1 MSASPALPHGGGR
14 LRRWLDQL
22 YDAAG
27 YLAAF
32 FMVGILVMVLASV
45 VGRLAGFN
53 LRGSDAYAGY
63 AMAAAS
69 FLALAHTLRR
79 GEHIR
84 VMLLLERFHGRLRRP
99 LEIWCHAVGTVL
111 CAALATFSVRL
122 VWQSHAFND
131 ISQGNDATPL
141 WIPQLAMAAG
151 AIVLLVAMADDFV
164 ALLRRRE
171 PARPAGELRALE

>member
-1 MSASPALPHGGGR
+1 MRKALD
-14 LRRWLDQL
+14 LL

-32 FMVGILVMVLASV
+32 FMIGILLMVLASV
-45 VGRLAGFN
+45 LGRAAGFN

-69 FLALAHTLRR
+69 FLALAHTLKR

-84 VMLLLERFHGRLRRP
+84 VTLLLERFRGRLRRP
-99 LEIWCHAVGTVL
+99 LEIWCHAAGSLFCAVL
-111 CAALATFSVRL
+111 AFYSVRL
-122 VWQSHAFND
+122 VWQSYTFND

-141 WIPQLAMAAG
+141 WIPQIAMAVG
-151 AIVLLVAMADDFV
+151 AVVLLVAMLDDFV
-164 ALLRRRE
+164 LALRGKA
-171 PARPAGELRALE
+171 PAPVKDDMPKRVE